1 LRARLENISPKMQ
14 GRTIFGL
21 SINQTR
27 FDSLWHY
34 HPEYELT
41 YIIKGNGR
49 RMVGDDM
56 ENFNE
61 GDLVLLGPDLPHTWI
76 GERSSTT
83 ENNIALVIQF
93 SEEFLAPFLSLIEMK
108 SMNELLT
115 KSERGIRFLKFQP
128 IAIEKR
134 MLQIIEDTTIKRVT
148 GLIEL
153 LYDLSN
159 KKYKILASH
168 KFNIIKNEKTE
179 SRLNKVLLYIQK
191 NYRNTI
197 KLQEASELIHLS
209 NTAFCKFFK
218 RSVGKTFSDYLNDLR
233 ILHACT
239 LLIETDKPISQVA
252 TESGFENL
260 AYFNR
265 VFLKKKKSQPTIFR
279 RR

>member
-1 LRARLENISPKMQ
+1 MRARLENISPKMQ

-115 KSERGIRFLKFQP
+115 KSERGIRCLKFQP

-134 MLQIIEDTTIKRVT
+134 MMQIIEDTTIKRVT

>member
-1 LRARLENISPKMQ
+1 MRARLENISPKMQ

>member
-1 LRARLENISPKMQ
+1 MRARLENISPKMQ

-159 KKYKILASH
+159 KKYKVLASH
-168 KFNIIKNEKTE
+168 KFNVLKNEKTE

>member
-1 LRARLENISPKMQ
+1 MRARLENISAKMQ

>member
-1 LRARLENISPKMQ
+1 MRARLENISPKMQ

-233 ILHACT
+233 ILHAFT

>member
-1 LRARLENISPKMQ
+1 MQ

>member
-1 LRARLENISPKMQ
+1 MRARLENISAKMQ

-83 ENNIALVIQF
+83 ENNIALVLQF

-134 MLQIIEDTTIKRVT
+134 MQQIIEDTTIKRVT

-159 KKYKILASH
+159 KKYKVLASH
-168 KFNIIKNEKTE
+168 KFNVLKNEKTE

-265 VFLKKKKSQPTIFR
+265 VFLKKKKSQPTVFR

>member
-1 LRARLENISPKMQ
+1 MRARLENISAKMQ

-134 MLQIIEDTTIKRVT
+134 MQQIIEDTTIKRVT

>member
-1 LRARLENISPKMQ
+1 
-14 GRTIFGL
+14 
-21 SINQTR
+21 
-27 FDSLWHY
+27 
-34 HPEYELT
+34 
-41 YIIKGNGR
+41 
-49 RMVGDDM
+49 
-56 ENFNE
+56 
-61 GDLVLLGPDLPHTWI
+61 
-76 GERSSTT
+76 
-83 ENNIALVIQF
+83 
-93 SEEFLAPFLSLIEMK
+93 
-108 SMNELLT
+108 MNELLT

>member
-1 LRARLENISPKMQ
+1 MRAILENISPKMQ

-265 VFLKKKKSQPTIFR
+265 VFLKKKKSQPTVFR

>member
-1 LRARLENISPKMQ
+1 MRARLENISPKMQ

-179 SRLNKVLLYIQK
+179 SRLNKVLLYVQK

>member
-265 VFLKKKKSQPTIFR
+265 VFLKKKKSQPTVFR